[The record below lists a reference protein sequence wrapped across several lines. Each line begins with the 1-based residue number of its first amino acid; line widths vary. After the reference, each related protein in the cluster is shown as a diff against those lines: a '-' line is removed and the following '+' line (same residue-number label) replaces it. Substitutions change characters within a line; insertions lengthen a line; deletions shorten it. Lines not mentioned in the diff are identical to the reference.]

1 MSVQLRT
8 LTTVPAWYSAAPSNV
23 AYTRV
28 HRLCGFVP
36 HSHVTRLARAVLE
49 TESKS
54 GEDGF
59 PLLWAMQHEAV
70 SGSAA
75 VAVLRPLCQHP
86 GDMHLVASTGA
97 HHDSTVVTTLSKDE
111 AAYLQLMHTAVKA
124 CGHIVAY
131 DDAQAPLTVE
141 DAPKGIGR
149 LLERMRGMHADLGFP
164 LKAVQLPTS
173 QTPLWVCKEHW
184 DLYQLPIVSLPNST
198 LREDRCPHRPREQ
211 RVVDKLLKFKK
222 FLVRN
227 EPDAAPIKSNEF
239 EEYLHDAAEDKKNCK
254 LCCDKGTPDAS
265 AEQELGPDSQKP
277 DYSPEGWCKFALKL
291 PPHANMHPSIKEK
304 KKEKGGFETAYR
316 GIALDKVRPILG
328 TGRLAMLG
336 EMVLG
341 GTKIGPRAGRSL
353 NSVWRHK
360 DSGVP
365 CPVCKS
371 SQQCATHDEATY
383 ELFDP
388 KLIKFSPDIEYCAHR
403 EVAKETAP
411 HKYAMVVCTADD
423 VFHSVVLFSQSQ
435 VF

>member
-1 MSVQLRT
+1 MRSAQCTRSS
-8 LTTVPAWYSAAPSNV
+8 LTPHVAAS
-23 AYTRV
+23 
-28 HRLCGFVP
+28 FVL
-36 HSHVTRLARAVLE
+36 HSHVTRLSRAVLE
-49 TESKS
+49 TDSKS

-86 GDMHLVASTGA
+86 GHMHLVASTGA
-97 HHDSTVVTTLSKDE
+97 HHDSTVVTKLSEDE
-111 AAYLQLMHTAVKA
+111 AAYLELMRTAVKA

-131 DDAQAPLTVE
+131 DDAKAPPADKE
-141 DAPKGIGR
+141 AAAGIGR
-149 LLERMRGMHADLGFP
+149 LLSRMRRMHADLGYP

-173 QTPLWVCKEHW
+173 QTPLWVCKEQHW
-184 DLYQLPIVSLPNST
+184 DLYQQPIVSLRYST

-211 RVVDKLLKFKK
+211 RVVDELLKFKE

-239 EEYLHDAAEDKKNCK
+239 EEYLHDAKEDKKHCK
-254 LCCDKGTPDAS
+254 LCDNGTSDAS
-265 AEQELGPDSQKP
+265 TEQELGPDSQKP
-277 DYSPEGWCKFALKL
+277 DYAPEGWCKFALKL

-304 KKEKGGFETAYR
+304 KKEEGGFETAYR

-336 EMVLG
+336 ETVLG
-341 GTKIGPRAGRSL
+341 GTEIGRRAGRSL
-353 NSVWRHK
+353 NSVWRAK
-360 DSGVP
+360 ASGVP
-365 CPVCKS
+365 CAACTS

-388 KLIKFSPDIEYCAHR
+388 KVIKISPDIEYCAHR
-403 EVAKETAP
+403 EVAKRGKP
-411 HKYAMVVCTADD
+411 HKYAMGAAQQRARESGGV
-423 VFHSVVLFSQSQ
+423 HGRQPL
-435 VF
+435 